1 MRTIEDFKKE
11 FVTSVTLKSGDK
23 ILVTEDNMTEDNI
36 EPLRQILN
44 QTNFRWRTG
53 QHITDLSAPYDEP
66 GDPAFGINR
75 AIELGTYG
83 AWTQKLAEIET
94 SAFDDAINYVFIN
107 Y

>member
-23 ILVTEDNMTEDNI
+23 ILVTEDNI
-36 EPLRQILN
+36 EPLRKILKE
-44 QTNFRWRTG
+44 TNFRWRTG
-53 QHITDLSAPYDEP
+53 HHITDLAAPYDEP
-66 GDPAFGINR
+66 GDPAFGVNR
-75 AIELGTYG
+75 AIELGTRG

-94 SAFDDAINYVFIN
+94 SAFDEAINYVFIN

>member
-23 ILVTEDNMTEDNI
+23 ILVTEDNI
-36 EPLRQILN
+36 EQLRQILN

>member
-11 FVTSVTLKSGDK
+11 FVTSVTFKSGDK
-23 ILVTEDNMTEDNI
+23 IVITEDNI
-36 EPLRQILN
+36 EQLRQILN
-44 QTNFRWRTG
+44 KTNFRWRTG

-94 SAFDDAINYVFIN
+94 SAFDDAINYIFIN

>member
-1 MRTIEDFKKE
+1 MRTIKDFKKE

-23 ILVTEDNMTEDNI
+23 ILVTEDNI
-36 EPLRQILN
+36 EPLRKILKE
-44 QTNFRWRTG
+44 TNFQWRTG
-53 QHITDLSAPYDEP
+53 HHITDLSAPYDEP

>member
-1 MRTIEDFKKE
+1 MVSFNNITI
-11 FVTSVTLKSGDK
+11 V
-23 ILVTEDNMTEDNI
+23 ITEDNI
-36 EPLRQILN
+36 EQLRQILN

-53 QHITDLSAPYDEP
+53 EHITDLSAPYDEP
-66 GDPAFGINR
+66 GDPAFGVNR

>member
-1 MRTIEDFKKE
+1 MRTIKDFKKE

-23 ILVTEDNMTEDNI
+23 ILVTEDNI

>member
-1 MRTIEDFKKE
+1 MRTIEDYKKE

-23 ILVTEDNMTEDNI
+23 ILVTEDNI

-53 QHITDLSAPYDEP
+53 EHITDLAAPYDEP
-66 GDPAFGINR
+66 GDPAFGVNR
-75 AIELGTYG
+75 AIELRTYNS
-83 AWTQKLAEIET
+83 WTKKLSDMKT
-94 SAFDDAINYVFIN
+94 SAFDDAINYVFID

>member
-11 FVTSVTLKSGDK
+11 FITSVTLKSGDK
-23 ILVTEDNMTEDNI
+23 ILVTEDNI

-53 QHITDLSAPYDEP
+53 QHITDLSAPYDEQ